1 MAKEDDQSIKVLQES
16 LEEFATKI
24 GKSLGQFE
32 EKIKNVSDSVA
43 KLQARLENL
52 ETNKQKQKQKQK
64 QKPSVASKT
73 PSKRKEKDLI
83 DDALRMI
90 DS

>member
-16 LEEFATKI
+16 LKEFATKI

-64 QKPSVASKT
+64 PSVASKT

>member
-52 ETNKQKQKQKQK
+52 ETNKQKQKQK
-64 QKPSVASKT
+64 PSVASKT